1 MRAQLGGSSRQ
12 SLVAARIALDAA
24 VKGVDA
30 QTASTLSAELFFAA
44 DVLGSNISVRRALTD
59 TSRDAAAKGTLIKDL
74 LASKVGKAAVGLLT
88 DLAALRWSGTKD
100 LVQVIEQ
107 LAIEAEATAANI
119 SGELDRVENEMF
131 VISNTISNSSELR
144 KAVKSDAQVAKA
156 QLVAELLKNAS
167 SSTTKLVSQMV
178 NAWRGRS
185 IESAFADYQWAL
197 AARRNRVIALVRIAA
212 PMSQAQQDRLE
223 AALNKQVGQPVRM
236 NIEIDPAVLGG
247 VSVKFADEMVDGSVS
262 NRLAGAARALAGA
275 NKGRNTWQT

>member
-12 SLVAARIALDAA
+12 SLLAARTALDAA

-30 QTASTLSAELFFAA
+30 QAASTLSAELFFAA

-74 LASKVGKAAVGLLT
+74 LASKVGTAAVGLLT
-88 DLAALRWSGTKD
+88 ELSALRWSGAKD

-131 VISNTISNSSELR
+131 VVSNTISNSSELR
-144 KAVKSDAQVAKA
+144 KAFKSDAQTAKA
-156 QLVAELLKNAS
+156 QLAADLLKNAS

-178 NAWRGRS
+178 NSWRGRS

-212 PMSQAQQDRLE
+212 PISQAQQNRLAE
-223 AALNKQVGQPVRM
+223 ALNKQVGQPVRM
-236 NIEIDPAVLGG
+236 NIEVDPAVLGG
-247 VSVKFADEMVDGSVS
+247 VSVKFADEIVDGSVS
-262 NRLAGAARALAGA
+262 NRLAGAARALAGS
-275 NKGRNTWQT
+275 K

>member
-12 SLVAARIALDAA
+12 SLVAARTALDAA

-30 QTASTLSAELFFAA
+30 QAASTLSAELFFAA

-74 LASKVGKAAVGLLT
+74 LASKVGAASVALLT
-88 DLAALRWSGTKD
+88 DLSALRWSGAKD

-131 VISNTISNSSELR
+131 VVSTTISNSSELR
-144 KAVKSDAQVAKA
+144 KALKSDADVAKS

-178 NAWRGRS
+178 NSWRGRS

-212 PMSQAQQDRLE
+212 PISQAQQDRLA
-223 AALNKQVGQPVRM
+223 AALDKQVGQPVRM
-236 NIEIDPAVLGG
+236 NIEIDPSVLGG

-262 NRLAGAARALAGA
+262 NRLAGAARALAGS
-275 NKGRNTWQT
+275 K

>member
-12 SLVAARIALDAA
+12 SLVTARTALDAA

-30 QTASTLSAELFFAA
+30 PAASALSSELFFTS
-44 DVLGSNISVRRALTD
+44 DLLGTNISIRRALTD
-59 TSRDAAAKGTLIKDL
+59 PSRDSKAKATLIKDL
-74 LASKVGKAAVGLLT
+74 LGAKVGAPTLALLT
-88 DLAALRWSGTKD
+88 EITSLRWSGAKD

-107 LAIEAEATAANI
+107 LAIEAEASAANI

-131 VISNTISNSSELR
+131 IVSNTISNSSELR
-144 KAVKSDAQVAKA
+144 KAFKSDARVAKA

-167 SSTTKLVSQMV
+167 TSTTKLVSQMV

-185 IESAFADYQWAL
+185 IESAFTDYQWAL

-212 PMSQAQQDRLE
+212 PITQGQQERLA
-223 AALNKQVGQPVRM
+223 AALNNQVGQPVRM
-236 NIEIDPAVLGG
+236 NIEIDPSVLGG

-262 NRLAGAARALAGA
+262 NRLAGAARALAGS
-275 NKGRNTWQT
+275 K

>member
-12 SLVAARIALDAA
+12 SLVAARVALDAA

-30 QTASTLSAELFFAA
+30 QAASQLSAELFFAA

-59 TSRDAAAKGTLIKDL
+59 TSRDAAAKGALIKDL
-74 LASKVGKAAVGLLT
+74 LASKVGTAAVGLLT
-88 DLAALRWSGTKD
+88 ELSALRWSGAKD

-119 SGELDRVENEMF
+119 SGDLDRVENEMF

-144 KAVKSDAQVAKA
+144 KAFKSDADVAKA
-156 QLVAELLKNAS
+156 QLAADLLKNAS

-178 NAWRGRS
+178 NSWRGRS

-212 PMSQAQQDRLE
+212 PISQAQQDRLA

-262 NRLAGAARALAGA
+262 NRLAGAARALAGS
-275 NKGRNTWQT
+275 K

>member
-1 MRAQLGGSSRQ
+1 MRAQLGGGSRQ
-12 SLVAARIALDAA
+12 SLLAARTALDAA

-44 DVLGSNISVRRALTD
+44 DILGSNNSVRRALTD
-59 TSRDAAAKGTLIKDL
+59 TSRDGAAKSTLIKDL
-74 LASKVGKAAVGLLT
+74 LASKVGTAATGLLT
-88 DLAALRWSGTKD
+88 ELSALRWSGAKD

-131 VISNTISNSSELR
+131 VVSKTISNSSELR
-144 KAVKSDAQVAKA
+144 KAFKSDAQIAKA
-156 QLVAELLKNAS
+156 QLAADLLKNAS

-178 NAWRGRS
+178 NSWRGRS

-212 PMSQAQQDRLE
+212 PMSQAQQNRLE

-236 NIEIDPAVLGG
+236 NIEVDPTVLGG
-247 VSVKFADEMVDGSVS
+247 VSVKFADEIVDGSVS
-262 NRLAGAARALAGA
+262 NRLAGATRALAGS
-275 NKGRNTWQT
+275 K

>member
-1 MRAQLGGSSRQ
+1 MRAQLGGGSRQ
-12 SLVAARIALDAA
+12 SLLAARTALDAA

-44 DVLGSNISVRRALTD
+44 DILGSNNSVRRALTD
-59 TSRDAAAKGTLIKDL
+59 TSRDGAAKSTLIKDL
-74 LASKVGKAAVGLLT
+74 LASKVGTAATGLLT
-88 DLAALRWSGTKD
+88 ELSALRWSGAKD

-131 VISNTISNSSELR
+131 VVSKTISNSSELR
-144 KAVKSDAQVAKA
+144 KAFKSDAQIAKA
-156 QLVAELLKNAS
+156 QLAADLLKNAS

-178 NAWRGRS
+178 NSWRWRS

-212 PMSQAQQDRLE
+212 PMSQAQQNRLE

-236 NIEIDPAVLGG
+236 NIEVDPTVLGG
-247 VSVKFADEMVDGSVS
+247 VSVKFADEIVDGSVS
-262 NRLAGAARALAGA
+262 NRLAGAARALAGS
-275 NKGRNTWQT
+275 K

>member
-12 SLVAARIALDAA
+12 SLVAARTALDAA

-30 QTASTLSAELFFAA
+30 QTASTLSTELFFVA

-59 TSRDAAAKGTLIKDL
+59 TSRDAAAKGALIKDL
-74 LASKVGKAAVGLLT
+74 LASKVGKATVGLLT
-88 DLAALRWSGTKD
+88 ELSALRWSGAKD

-131 VISNTISNSSELR
+131 VISSTVSNSSELR
-144 KAVKSDAQVAKA
+144 KAFKSDAQVAKA

-236 NIEIDPAVLGG
+236 NIEIDPTVLGG

-262 NRLAGAARALAGA
+262 NRLAGAARALAGS
-275 NKGRNTWQT
+275 K

>member
-12 SLVAARIALDAA
+12 SLVAARTALDAA

-30 QTASTLSAELFFAA
+30 QAASTLSAELFFAA

-59 TSRDAAAKGTLIKDL
+59 TSRDAAAKGALIKDL
-74 LASKVGKAAVGLLT
+74 LASKVGTAAVGLLT
-88 DLAALRWSGTKD
+88 ELSALRWSGAKD

-131 VISNTISNSSELR
+131 VISSTVSNSSELR
-144 KAVKSDAQVAKA
+144 KAFKSDAQVAKA

-262 NRLAGAARALAGA
+262 NRLAGAARALAGS
-275 NKGRNTWQT
+275 K

>member
-12 SLVAARIALDAA
+12 SLVAARNALDAA

-30 QTASTLSAELFFAA
+30 QTASTLSAELFFVA

-59 TSRDAAAKGTLIKDL
+59 TSRDAAAKGVLIKDL
-74 LASKVGKAAVGLLT
+74 LASKVGKATVGLLT
-88 DLAALRWSGTKD
+88 DLSALRWSGAKD

-144 KAVKSDAQVAKA
+144 KAFKSDAQVAKA
-156 QLVAELLKNAS
+156 QLAAELLKNAS

-185 IESAFADYQWAL
+185 IESAFADFQWAL

-262 NRLAGAARALAGA
+262 NRLAGAARALAGS
-275 NKGRNTWQT
+275 K

>member
-12 SLVAARIALDAA
+12 SLVAARSALDAA

-30 QTASTLSAELFFAA
+30 QAASTLSTELFFAA

-88 DLAALRWSGTKD
+88 DLSALRWSGAKD

-144 KAVKSDAQVAKA
+144 KAFKSDAHVAKA
-156 QLVAELLKNAS
+156 QLAAELLKNAS
-167 SSTTKLVSQMV
+167 TSTTKLVSQMV

-185 IESAFADYQWAL
+185 IESASADFQWAL
-197 AARRNRVIALVRIAA
+197 AARRNRVIALVRVAA

-236 NIEIDPAVLGG
+236 NIEIDPSVLGG

-262 NRLAGAARALAGA
+262 NRLAGAARALAGS
-275 NKGRNTWQT
+275 K

>member
-12 SLVAARIALDAA
+12 SLVAARSALDAA

-30 QTASTLSAELFFAA
+30 QAASTLSTELFFAA

-88 DLAALRWSGTKD
+88 DLSALRWSGAKD

-144 KAVKSDAQVAKA
+144 KAFKSDAHVAKA
-156 QLVAELLKNAS
+156 QLAAELLKNAS

-185 IESAFADYQWAL
+185 IESAFADFQWAL
-197 AARRNRVIALVRIAA
+197 AARRNRVIALVRVAA

-236 NIEIDPAVLGG
+236 NIEIDPSVLGG

-262 NRLAGAARALAGA
+262 NRLAGAARALAGS
-275 NKGRNTWQT
+275 K

>member
-12 SLVAARIALDAA
+12 SLVAARTALDAA

-30 QTASTLSAELFFAA
+30 QAASTLSAELFFAA

-74 LASKVGKAAVGLLT
+74 LASKVGAATVSLLT
-88 DLAALRWSGTKD
+88 ELSALRWSGAKD

-119 SGELDRVENEMF
+119 SGDLDRVENEMF
-131 VISNTISNSSELR
+131 VVSTTISNSSELR
-144 KAVKSDAQVAKA
+144 KAFKSDAGVAKS

-167 SSTTKLVSQMV
+167 SSTTKLVSQLV
-178 NAWRGRS
+178 NSWRGRS

-212 PMSQAQQDRLE
+212 PISQAQQDRLA
-223 AALNKQVGQPVRM
+223 AALDKQVGQPVRM

-262 NRLAGAARALAGA
+262 NRLAGAARALAGS
-275 NKGRNTWQT
+275 K

>member
-12 SLVAARIALDAA
+12 SLVAARTALDAA

-30 QTASTLSAELFFAA
+30 QAASTLSAELFFAA

-74 LASKVGKAAVGLLT
+74 LASKVGKAAVELLT
-88 DLAALRWSGTKD
+88 DLSALRWSGAKD

-144 KAVKSDAQVAKA
+144 KAFKSDAHVAKA
-156 QLVAELLKNAS
+156 QLAAELLKNAS

-185 IESAFADYQWAL
+185 IESAFADFQWAL
-197 AARRNRVIALVRIAA
+197 AARRNRVIALVRVAA

-236 NIEIDPAVLGG
+236 NIEIDPSVLGG

-262 NRLAGAARALAGA
+262 NRLAGAARALAGS
-275 NKGRNTWQT
+275 K

>member
-12 SLVAARIALDAA
+12 SLVAARTALDAA

-30 QTASTLSAELFFAA
+30 QAASTLSAELFFAA

-59 TSRDAAAKGTLIKDL
+59 TSRNAAAKGTLIKDL
-74 LASKVGKAAVGLLT
+74 LASKVGAATVSLLT
-88 DLAALRWSGTKD
+88 ELSALRWSGAKD

-131 VISNTISNSSELR
+131 VVSTTISNSSELR
-144 KAVKSDAQVAKA
+144 KAFKSDAGVAKS

-178 NAWRGRS
+178 NSWRGRS

-212 PMSQAQQDRLE
+212 PISQAQQDRLA
-223 AALNKQVGQPVRM
+223 AALDKQVGQPVRM

-262 NRLAGAARALAGA
+262 NRLAGAARALAGS
-275 NKGRNTWQT
+275 K

>member
-12 SLVAARIALDAA
+12 SLLAARTALDAA

-30 QTASTLSAELFFAA
+30 QAASTLSAELFFAA

-59 TSRDAAAKGTLIKDL
+59 SSRDGAAKGALIKDL
-74 LASKVGKAAVGLLT
+74 LASKVGKATVGLLT
-88 DLAALRWSGTKD
+88 DLSALRWSGAKD

-119 SGELDRVENEMF
+119 SGDLDRVENEMF
-131 VISNTISNSSELR
+131 VVSTTISNSSELR
-144 KAVKSDAQVAKA
+144 KALKSDADVAKA

-185 IESAFADYQWAL
+185 IESAFADFQWAL

-262 NRLAGAARALAGA
+262 NRLAGAARALAGS
-275 NKGRNTWQT
+275 K

>member
-12 SLVAARIALDAA
+12 SLVAARTALDAA

-30 QTASTLSAELFFAA
+30 QAASTLSAELFFAA

-59 TSRDAAAKGTLIKDL
+59 TSRNAAAKGTLIKDL
-74 LASKVGKAAVGLLT
+74 LASKVGAATVSLLT
-88 DLAALRWSGTKD
+88 ELSALRWSGAKD

-119 SGELDRVENEMF
+119 SGDLDRVENEMF
-131 VISNTISNSSELR
+131 VVSTTISNSSELR
-144 KAVKSDAQVAKA
+144 KAFKSDAGVAKS

-178 NAWRGRS
+178 NSWRGRS

-212 PMSQAQQDRLE
+212 PISQAQQDRLA
-223 AALNKQVGQPVRM
+223 AALDKQVGQPVRM

-262 NRLAGAARALAGA
+262 NRLAGAARALAGS
-275 NKGRNTWQT
+275 K

>member
-12 SLVAARIALDAA
+12 SLVAARVALDAA

-30 QTASTLSAELFFAA
+30 QAASQLSAELFFAA

-59 TSRDAAAKGTLIKDL
+59 TSRDEVAKGALIKDL
-74 LASKVGKAAVGLLT
+74 LASKVGTAAVGLLT
-88 DLAALRWSGTKD
+88 ALSALRWSGAKD

-119 SGELDRVENEMF
+119 SGDLDRVENEMF

-144 KAVKSDAQVAKA
+144 KAFKSDADVAKA
-156 QLVAELLKNAS
+156 QLAADLLKNAS

-178 NAWRGRS
+178 NSWRGRS

-212 PMSQAQQDRLE
+212 PISQAQQDRL
-223 AALNKQVGQPVRM
+223 ATALNKQVGQPVRM

-262 NRLAGAARALAGA
+262 NRLAGAARALAGS
-275 NKGRNTWQT
+275 K

>member
-12 SLVAARIALDAA
+12 SLVAARTALDAA

-30 QTASTLSAELFFAA
+30 QAASTLSAELFFVA

-59 TSRDAAAKGTLIKDL
+59 TSRDAAAKGVLIKDL
-74 LASKVGKAAVGLLT
+74 LASKVGKATVGLLT
-88 DLAALRWSGTKD
+88 DLSALRWSGAKD

-119 SGELDRVENEMF
+119 SGELDLVENEMF
-131 VISNTISNSSELR
+131 VISSTVSNSSELR
-144 KAVKSDAQVAKA
+144 KALKSDAKVAKA

-262 NRLAGAARALAGA
+262 NRLAGAARALAGS
-275 NKGRNTWQT
+275 K